1 VTKLRYVAVAAVVG
15 ALALTAAAA
24 EASATTTA
32 AAPGRAHHGVDHS
45 ALAKKK
51 HKKKKTTT
59 KVAILK
65 TGTIGAGTVLVGVD
79 GKTLYLLD
87 RDNNATTSSCTGP
100 CATIWPALTAT
111 AKPVGATGIDKS
123 KLTVALQADGRNQ
136 VVYAGHLLYFFSG
149 DTVPGDAK
157 GLGIPGWHAVSPEGA
172 PVGGA

>member
-1 VTKLRYVAVAAVVG
+1 MTKLRYLAVAAIVG
-15 ALALTAAAA
+15 ALTLTAAA
-24 EASATTTA
+24 EASASTTA
-32 AAPGRAHHGVDHS
+32 AAPGRAHHGVDQS

-51 HKKKKTTT
+51 HKKKKST

-65 TGTIGAGTVLVGVD
+65 TGTIAAGTVLVGVD
-79 GKTLYLLD
+79 GKTLYMLD
-87 RDNNATTSSCTGP
+87 KDNSGTTSACVGP

-123 KLTVALQADGRNQ
+123 KLTVAMQADGRNQ

>member
-1 VTKLRYVAVAAVVG
+1 VTKLRYLAVAAIVG
-15 ALALTAAAA
+15 ALTLTAAA
-24 EASATTTA
+24 EASASTTA
-32 AAPGRAHHGVDHS
+32 AVHGRAHHGVDES

-51 HKKKKTTT
+51 HKKKKST
-59 KVAILK
+59 KVAIVK
-65 TGTIGAGTVLVGVD
+65 TGTITAGTVLVGAAD
-79 GKTLYLLD
+79 GKTLYMLD
-87 RDNNATTSSCTGP
+87 KDNNATTSACVGP

-123 KLTVALQADGRNQ
+123 KLTVAMQASGLNQ